1 MLIFVN
7 QKSFSLSGADFNA
20 DFEPCPEIELFNLPA
35 EAAANDGKYRFF
47 FLENAVVVIKLR
59 LDYVTA

>member
-1 MLIFVN
+1 MLISVN

-35 EAAANDGKYRFF
+35 EAATKYGNIDS
-47 FLENAVVVIKLR
+47 LENAVVVIKLG